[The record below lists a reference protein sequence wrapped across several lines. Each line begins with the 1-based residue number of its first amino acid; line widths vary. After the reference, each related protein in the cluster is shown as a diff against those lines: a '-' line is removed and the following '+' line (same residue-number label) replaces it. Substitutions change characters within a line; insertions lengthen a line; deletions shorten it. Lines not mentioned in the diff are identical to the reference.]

1 MLHIWRTNNIS
12 DKDNTN
18 GQSIMYGQ
26 LSSPGGVR
34 CQKTEGED
42 DDSLRGGGCGLGG
55 WAGVKDSG

>member
-34 CQKTEGED
+34 RQKGKMMIV
-42 DDSLRGGGCGLGG
+42 SG
-55 WAGVKDSG
+55 AGAVVSVAGQG